1 MRLGTLEIAS
11 EAAYSL
17 YTPFPIRCNN
27 TITSHVT
34 LDYPSTTFD
43 NPRRTVDFF
52 HKLFSSLLTP
62 PCRSISGHSS
72 INLSTLSK
80 PRVRLGF
87 LPPSALES
95 ALAWSFNRDGEAMPG
110 LVEKRDRT
118 LGTDTTQTRRGRED
132 LQPLAKPQSGVDV
145 LKGKFGRDTRDIPG
159 VVDVEAGKG
168 AGAR

>member
-27 TITSHVT
+27 TIPSHLT

-80 PRVRLGF
+80 PRMRLGF

-95 ALAWSFNRDGEAMPG
+95 ALAWSFNSAPPPAHSVCTNCNHTLWPSMAAAPPSCSINRRS
-110 LVEKRDRT
+110 LFSSICLDR
-118 LGTDTTQTRRGRED
+118 
-132 LQPLAKPQSGVDV
+132 
-145 LKGKFGRDTRDIPG
+145 
-159 VVDVEAGKG
+159 
-168 AGAR
+168 